1 MDSKSHSKDPCRQ
14 ADHFNLCRFEKAL
27 KDKLIQK
34 SNAKQSE
41 EATLMKMF
49 KFFDVNGL
57 GRVDFQTFARVCDK
71 MGMYYPEEQL
81 QPLFNSY
88 DKDGSGE
95 VDYQEFALA
104 LFGSEA
110 AAKATL
116 QKRPKVEPQT

>member
-1 MDSKSHSKDPCRQ
+1 MDSKSISKHSCQRQ
-14 ADHFNLCRFEKAL
+14 ADLIISYRFEKAL

-34 SNAKQSE
+34 SNAKSSE

-57 GRVDFQTFARVCDK
+57 GRVDFQTFSKVCDK
-71 MGMYYPEEQL
+71 MGMYYPDEQL

-88 DKDGSGE
+88 DKDRSGE

-104 LFGSEA
+104 LFG
-110 AAKATL
+110 
-116 QKRPKVEPQT
+116 